1 MHRILVG
8 LLAVV
13 GLCGWVAVA
22 SAEDA
27 KPSATLELS
36 GKSVGVGVGFTWETG
51 KLTYNGKTYDVAV
64 DGIDVG
70 DVGVAM
76 ISASGKVYNLKKV
89 EDFSGNYTA
98 AGAGAAVAGGG
109 GAAIMQNQNGVRV
122 ELLST
127 SQGVKLALGPG
138 GVNMRIKQ

>member
-1 MHRILVG
+1 MHRAILS
-8 LLAVV
+8 LIAVLS
-13 GLCGWVAVA
+13 LCGSFVA

-27 KPSATLELS
+27 KPSGTLELK
-36 GKSVGVGVGFTWETG
+36 GGSVGVGVGFTWESG
-51 KLTYNGKTYDVAV
+51 KLAYNGKTYDVAV

-70 DVGVAM
+70 DVGVAK
-76 ISASGKVYNLKKV
+76 ISASGKVYNLKKL

>member
-1 MHRILVG
+1 MHRAILS
-8 LLAVV
+8 LIAVLS
-13 GLCGWVAVA
+13 LCGSFVA

-27 KPSATLELS
+27 KPSGTLELK
-36 GKSVGVGVGFTWETG
+36 GGSVGVGVGFTWESG
-51 KLTYNGKTYDVAV
+51 KLTYNGTTYDVAV

-70 DVGVAM
+70 DVGVAK
-76 ISASGKVYNLKKV
+76 ISASGKVYNLKKL